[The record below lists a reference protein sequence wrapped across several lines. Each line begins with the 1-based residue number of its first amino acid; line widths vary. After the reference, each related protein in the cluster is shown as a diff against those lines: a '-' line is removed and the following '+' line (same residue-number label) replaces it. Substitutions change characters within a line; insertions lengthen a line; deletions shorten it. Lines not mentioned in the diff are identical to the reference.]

1 LGCCLS
7 RSVYCAYF
15 KFPKI
20 SDAFDSPLRL
30 PPTKPEGESIW
41 VAGGTIDGSN
51 ITLRF
56 FGDDLVPDELTQLL
70 GVEPSIAYRKGDI
83 FRGKEYDRIYGIGSW
98 RLKSERAEIDL
109 EEKIDRL
116 LDKLPSD
123 LEIWHGLTR
132 KFQVDLF
139 CGLWMK
145 RWNRCIDF
153 KATTLQRMAK
163 RGLSIGLDIYV
174 DYDLEEVSTE
184 D

>member
-1 LGCCLS
+1 MM
-7 RSVYCAYF
+7 
-15 KFPKI
+15 
-20 SDAFDSPLRL
+20 SDEFDPPLRL
-30 PPTKPEGESIW
+30 PPTKPDGELVWI
-41 VAGGTIDGSN
+41 AGGAIDESS

-83 FRGKEYDRIYGIGSW
+83 FRGKTYDRIYDIGSW
-98 RLKSERAEIDL
+98 RLRSERSESDL
-109 EEKIDRL
+109 EDKIDRL

-123 LEIWHGLTR
+123 LEIWHDLTR

-145 RWNRCIDF
+145 RWNRCLDF
-153 KATTLQRMAK
+153 KAATLHRMAE

-174 DYDLEEVSTE
+174 DDNLE
-184 D
+184 

>member
-1 LGCCLS
+1 MS
-7 RSVYCAYF
+7 NE
-15 KFPKI
+15 
-20 SDAFDSPLRL
+20 FDPPLRL
-30 PPTKPEGESIW
+30 PPTKPEGDLVW
-41 VAGGTIDGSN
+41 VAGGAIDESS

-56 FGDDLVPDELTQLL
+56 FGDDLDPDELTQLL

-83 FRGKEYDRIYGIGSW
+83 LRGKQHDRIYDIGSW
-98 RLKSERAEIDL
+98 RLKGEKSEMGL
-109 EEKIDRL
+109 EDKINRL

-123 LEIWHGLTR
+123 LEMWNDLTR

-145 RWNRCIDF
+145 RWNRCLDF
-153 KATTLQRMAK
+153 EAVTLQRMAE

-174 DYDLEEVSTE
+174 DYDLEEVLTE